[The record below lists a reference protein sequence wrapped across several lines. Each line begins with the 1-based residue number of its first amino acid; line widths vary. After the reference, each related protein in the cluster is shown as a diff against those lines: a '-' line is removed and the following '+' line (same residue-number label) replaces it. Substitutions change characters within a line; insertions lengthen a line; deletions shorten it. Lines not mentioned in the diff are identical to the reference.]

1 VSVHAAIRTPP
12 ARWPLAVATLS
23 AAALG
28 TAVGIALVPNEPARP
43 APPPPPEPRVGL
55 QSGVAKLPLPAGWKP
70 LGRLSTL
77 PGFDAATAV
86 RAEHAELAL
95 DIRPV
100 EHPSLL
106 PAGVVA
112 AAAGDLAA
120 PQPRSVG
127 GRTVWRYELP
137 PAEPG
142 TRLVAL
148 SLPTTGGI
156 VTIACQ
162 AAGATADRADAECEK
177 AIGAVRLDGASA
189 LAPAPETAARIA
201 LPATFAQLNRRRRA
215 GRRSLAATRSPRY
228 RAAAARRLARGYA
241 GAAAQLRPLAGGD
254 AVRLTATLGA
264 LAGKHRALAAASLHR
279 KARRAARSGAAIER
293 KERRLAALL
302 AALTKPRARA

>member
-1 VSVHAAIRTPP
+1 VSVPAAIRSHP
-12 ARWPLAVATLS
+12 APRPLAVATVI

-28 TAVGIALVPNEPARP
+28 TALGIALAPDEPARP
-43 APPPPPEPRVGL
+43 GAPPPPPEPRVGL

-86 RAEHAELAL
+86 RAERAELAL
-95 DIRPV
+95 DIRPA

-112 AAAGDLAA
+112 AAAGDLAE
-120 PQPRSVG
+120 PQPRRVG

-137 PAEPG
+137 PGEPG

-148 SLPTTGGI
+148 SLPTTGGV
-156 VTIACQ
+156 VTIACK
-162 AAGATADRADAECEK
+162 APGTTARRADAECEK
-177 AIGAVRLDGASA
+177 AIGAVRLDGASG

-201 LPATFAQLNRRRRA
+201 LPATFAQLNRRRRDA
-215 GRRSLAATRSPRY
+215 RRSLAATSSPRR

-241 GAAAQLRPLAGGD
+241 GAAARLRLLAGGG
-254 AVRLTATLGA
+254 AVRLTTTLCA
-264 LAGKHRALAAASLHR
+264 LARGHRALAAASLRR
-279 KARRAARSGAAIER
+279 KARRASRSGAAIER
-293 KERRLAALL
+293 NERRLAALL
-302 AALTKPRARA
+302 AALTGPGS

>member
-1 VSVHAAIRTPP
+1 VSVPAAIRSRP
-12 ARWPLAVATLS
+12 ARWPLGVATVI

-28 TAVGIALVPNEPARP
+28 TGLGIALTPDQPARP

-86 RAEHAELAL
+86 RAEQAELAL
-95 DIRPV
+95 DIRRV

-106 PAGVVA
+106 PAGVVT
-112 AAAGDLAA
+112 AAAGDLAE
-120 PQPRSVG
+120 PKPRSLG

-148 SLPTTGGI
+148 SLPTTAGI
-156 VTIACQ
+156 VTIGCQ

-189 LAPAPETAARIA
+189 LAPARETAARIA
-201 LPATFAQLNRRRRA
+201 LPATFAQLNRRRRDA
-215 GRRSLAATRSPRY
+215 RRSLAATRSPRY
-228 RAAAARRLARGYA
+228 RAAAARRLARSYA

-264 LAGKHRALAAASLHR
+264 LARKHRALAAASLRR

-302 AALTKPRARA
+302 AALTRPRAGA